1 MGLGLGLGRGEG
13 RGRGSTC
20 HGKRQMP
27 LYMPSSILAS
37 GLLPSLQM
45 PRRLF
50 WYCSIVILR
59 SLRIASLCASVLSM
73 TWLGLG

>member
-1 MGLGLGLGRGEG
+1 
-13 RGRGSTC
+13 
-20 HGKRQMP
+20 MP

-59 SLRIASLCASVLSM
+59 SLRIASLCASVLSIM
-73 TWLGLG
+73 ALKASTWTTSAEENVEGFCGY